1 MHIRGI
7 IMSSKKSIHIFI
19 HEYNFSLRFLYFRKK
34 NYIGIFRFVLL
45 IPTINTNH
53 VVLAIHVRLANVMFY
68 LLL

>member
-19 HEYNFSLRFLYFRKK
+19 HEYNFSLRFFYFRKK
-34 NYIGIFRFVLL
+34 KIHWYFLICL